1 MSRTLAGVL
10 VALVALAFMA
20 GVASAGIPDPDK
32 SFVTLSKTD
41 PDGMATCPALDAL
54 PYQYVKVDA
63 RRSDNTPIQGI
74 PYTSF
79 FFTVT
84 GGSINLTNVDA
95 ATDVN
100 GQIRF
105 QADDAASLAL
115 GSVTIDCQIYTVV
128 LNDSDIL
135 QVNSFDINGDGA
147 VGAQD
152 FSLFVSDFGKVP
164 VHKRAD
170 FNWDGAVAAQDFSL
184 FVAHFGD

>member
-20 GVASAGIPDPDK
+20 GVTSAGIPDPDK

-41 PDGMATCPALDAL
+41 PDGMCTCPALDAL
-54 PYQYVKVDA
+54 PYQYIKVDA

-74 PYTSF
+74 SYTSF

-84 GGSINLTNVDA
+84 GGDINITNVDA
-95 ATDVN
+95 ATDAN

-135 QVNSFDINGDGA
+135 EVNTFDLNADGSVGGGDFTIF
-147 VGAQD
+147 VGD
-152 FSLFVSDFGKVP
+152 YGKTP
-164 VHKRAD
+164 VRKRSD
-170 FNWDGAVAAQDFSL
+170 FNWDGLVGGGDFTL
-184 FVAHFGD
+184 FVGHYGD

>member
-20 GVASAGIPDPDK
+20 GVTSAGIPDPST

-95 ATDVN
+95 QTDLN

-135 QVNSFDINGDGA
+135 QVNTFDINGDGA